1 MDNEINISD
10 KDIELEKRGLLTS
23 LMKRRFEDNIYS
35 ILSKKS
41 FPTMQDLDD
50 MLDPKI
56 RAYFSEMKA
65 VDDYYSA
72 KVRILEEQ
80 EQEQEEE
87 DDNND
92 I

>member
-1 MDNEINISD
+1 MNDDLNISD
-10 KDIELEKRGLLTS
+10 KDIELEKRGLLIS
-23 LMKRRFEDNIYS
+23 LMKRRFEDNIYT

-41 FPTMQDLDD
+41 FSTMQDLDD

-65 VDDYYSA
+65 VDDYYYIKIKA
-72 KVRILEEQ
+72 LEEQ
-80 EQEQEEE
+80 EQ
-87 DDNND
+87 DKND

>member
-10 KDIELEKRGLLTS
+10 KDIELEKRGLLIS
-23 LMKRRFEDNIYS
+23 LMKRRFEDNIYA

-65 VDDYYSA
+65 VDDYYSS
-72 KVRILEEQ
+72 RIKALEEQ
-80 EQEQEEE
+80 EQEQDE
-87 DDNND
+87 ND